1 MLRRFVF
8 LLGMSC
14 TCMMSASLVAAQQVR
29 SDTCATGE
37 AEAYLDINNVRARLM
52 NTGNLFWNGS
62 PDVYEVPQGSGV
74 NSIFTAGF
82 WIGGLVG
89 DSLHI
94 AAARYRD
101 YEFWPGPL
109 DMNGQPP
116 RVCESYDRIYTIRRD
131 HIAYYEQTGVVLPE
145 LADWP
150 AHLDAPVLDGD
161 GDPSNYNVADGDRPA
176 LLGDEMSWWVMN
188 DRGGVHR
195 STGSEPVG
203 VEVRVSAFGFD
214 VAGALSNTTF
224 YRYQVKYRGDEPL
237 ERAYIGFFM
246 DPDLGNFDDDY
257 IASDTTLM
265 MGYVYNADDDD
276 EGEYGAAPP
285 ALGVSVLQGP
295 VAEVDGKD
303 NDRDGQVD
311 EAGERL
317 EMTAFVYFNNSGNVQ
332 GDPTRGI
339 EYYNYMQAKWKDGQP
354 FTFGGDG
361 RSGSK
366 EPFSFVYPGDPTTHS
381 YWTEVI
387 NGYASLTPSDR
398 RFVVATGPFRLESD
412 EEEDVVFAIVWSRG
426 SDHLDSIRKLRQDMA
441 FVQERTSDIMTSRSF
456 GQATPAAKAPSLQH
470 GYNRNYPN
478 PFAEQTTIGYQ
489 LAQPAQVRLVVYT
502 LLGQE
507 VAVLVD
513 GERGVGRHEAVFD
526 GSGLAPG
533 VYMYRLQIG
542 EQVATEPMMLM
553 P

>member
-1 MLRRFVF
+1 MA
-8 LLGMSC
+8 
-14 TCMMSASLVAAQQVR
+14 SASLVAAQEVR

-62 PDVYEVPQGSGV
+62 SDVYEVPQGGGV

-109 DMNGQPP
+109 DMNGQPS

-150 AHLDAPVLDGD
+150 AHLGAPVLDGD
-161 GDPSNYNVADGDRPA
+161 GNPSNYDVAGGDRPA
-176 LLGDEMSWWVMN
+176 LLGDEMAWWVMN

-214 VAGALSNTTF
+214 VAGALANTTF

-237 ERAYIGFFM
+237 ERAYIGFFV
-246 DPDLGNFDDDY
+246 DPDLGTFDDDY

-276 EGEYGAAPP
+276 EGEDGYGSAPP

-311 EAGERL
+311 EAGERWG
-317 EMTAFVYFNNSGNVQ
+317 MTAFVYFNHTGSVQ

-339 EYYNYMQAKWKDGQP
+339 EYYNYMQAKWKDGQR
-354 FTFGGDG
+354 FTLGGEG
-361 RSGSK
+361 RNFSNI
-366 EPFSFVYPGDPTTHS
+366 PTSFVYPGDPVTS
-381 YWTEVI
+381 RFWTEFTSHSTT
-387 NGYASLTPSDR
+387 APTPGDR
-398 RFVVATGPFRLESD
+398 RFLLSTGPFRLEPD
-412 EEEDVVFAIVWSRG
+412 EEEEVVFAIVWSRG
-426 SDHLDSIRKLRQDMA
+426 GDHLDSIRKLRQDMA
-441 FVQERTSDIMTSRSF
+441 FVQERTSDIMTPRAF
-456 GQATPAAKAPSLQH
+456 RRTTHAAKGPWVKH
-470 GYNRNYPN
+470 GYYRNYPN
-478 PFAEQTTIGYQ
+478 PFTEQTTIAYQ

-507 VAVLVD
+507 VAVLMD

-533 VYMYRLQIG
+533 VYVYRLQIG
-542 EQVATEPMMLM
+542 EQVATEPMMLL